1 MDNINKTDK
10 KTYYKE
16 YYKNNPEYFI
26 NRNKIKD
33 NDEKKEYYKKYYL
46 KNKYKKKSKEP
57 LQTITKHVDNIV
69 VSFD

>member
-16 YYKNNPEYFI
+16 YYKNNSEYFI

-57 LQTITKHVDNIV
+57 LQTITKHVDKIV